1 MLNKIPDGESKNNL
15 NQFIKDISQQNIY
28 TEINNIFMSKIKE
41 LLKQQ
46 QQQEKTKELFN
57 ELPGNPIIK
66 KVVLYSLI

>member
-46 QQQEKTKELFN
+46 QQQETKR
-57 ELPGNPIIK
+57 II
-66 KVVLYSLI
+66 